1 MGNEIQSGFSSESKS
16 VKGVINKA
24 FFLAFFEQNEEPNN
38 QNNLGFKKKKR
49 KKEKL
54 VLHF

>member
-38 QNNLGFKKKKR
+38 QNNLGFKKKKER
-49 KKEKL
+49 KKSYNKI
-54 VLHF
+54 